1 MAIEELLGFNPC
13 SNWTMFLMKMWKLIK
28 LSRLCFNPYFNWTMF
43 LMRNI
48 SYANKRTR
56 LVLILILTGQCFLF
70 IDVMFKSP
78 HVKVSIL
85 VLTGQCFLSNR
96 VAALHYLQICFNPCS
111 NWTMFLIAF
120 FHLFPF
126 IYLFYDRK
134 YVAVFP

>member
-70 IDVMFKSP
+70 
-78 HVKVSIL
+78 HSIWY
-85 VLTGQCFLSNR
+85 LTSIIEG
-96 VAALHYLQICFNPCS
+96 FNPYFNWTMFLINNIKS
-111 NWTMFLIAF
+111 RRMYDGRFNPYFNWTMFLIAF
-120 FHLFPF
+120 FYLFPF